1 MCDPHNYL
9 LLFVPPILAEGFLK
23 LVSSIW
29 SWLALIANDK
39 FLFKLIGWE
48 FEMQIFFLA
57 LCQAPQLVLLHGSFS
72 RESELWGP
80 SRAGE
85 SGRAAHKFNQE
96 PLLFEGGGMEKPAGL
111 WLCTLPL
118 PNIWKKEEG
127 KKEDRKSV
135 VQVLAK
141 HASPSWV
148 KGVHVWLVP
157 GLQGECRTYH
167 AIQRCF
173 YSQAEGTVFD

>member
-9 LLFVPPILAEGFLK
+9 LLFVPLFDKRFSKA
-23 LVSSIW
+23 SSIIR
-29 SWLALIANDK
+29 SWLPLIANDK
-39 FLFKLIGWE
+39 FLFKLIRWE
-48 FEMQIFFLA
+48 FEMHIFFLA
-57 LCQAPQLVLLHGSFS
+57 VCQAPHLVLLHGCFS

-80 SRAGE
+80 SRARG
-85 SGRAAHKFNQE
+85 SGRAAHKVNQE
-96 PLLFEGGGMEKPAGL
+96 PLLFEGGVMEKPAGL
-111 WLCTLPL
+111 WLCALPL

-148 KGVHVWLVP
+148 KGAHVWLIP
-157 GLQGECRTYH
+157 GLQGEWRTYH